1 MIETTD
7 GGFDSARDEQRLLAV
22 IRRVRHR
29 WFLLEWLRVLAWAA
43 LAASAA
49 LGSAAALGGL
59 LDLGGEG
66 RALLVTAAAAIVLAV
81 VVGVAWPLRRRPTD
95 RQVARFLEERLPEL
109 EDGLASAVG
118 ADASTR
124 RLALFAPLLHEAAR
138 RAEDV
143 DLNRVVPSE
152 ILRRGALRAAAAG
165 IALAITLA
173 IAWAPLSLALR
184 VARAYVMPPNI
195 EVVVAPGEVAVVAG
209 EPVAVEA
216 RVVGWPLGVTLGE
229 VTLEVDD
236 PRGGAVARLPMT
248 AGADDR
254 FRAEIP
260 RVVHDLVYRVRV
272 SRHASRSFSVTAR
285 FPPAVERIDVH
296 YEYPAFS
303 GLAPRID
310 QDGGDIYAP
319 AGTRVRLHV
328 TTDRPVVAGTLA
340 LAGGVRLDG
349 TPLGPREF
357 EVRVLVERDDAYR
370 VALVDATGLSSRD
383 GLEYFI
389 RTLDDRPP
397 DVRILRPAGDQKV
410 TRLEEVVIEARAD
423 DDYGISRFE
432 LVYGASGGTER
443 VVPLGGRSG
452 TSTTGRHVLHIEDL
466 DVRPG
471 DFVTYYARAWDVG
484 RGKRPTESR
493 SDIFFLEIRP
503 FNEEFEAVTSQAMM
517 GGASGAFEDLAARQ
531 KDIIIATWKLDRRAG
546 AGKSADDIRALA
558 RAQGE
563 LRARASQMAGRMLL
577 GGLQADGQG
586 RRGRTRTPDE
596 QAEGEPRPPA
606 NPMMQAVEAMARAE
620 AALDALST
628 SEAVPHEMEA
638 LNQLLRAEADVRR
651 RQVGRQQ
658 QSAQGGGR
666 SGNQDLSA
674 LFDRELQRQQ
684 ETNYEQPRSST
695 ESRPEA
701 EQSDALSRLRELAR
715 RQDDIS
721 RRQQEL
727 ARRRHQLSED
737 EMKRQ
742 LERLTREQQ
751 TLRHEAEQLAQAL
764 DESGGAEG
772 SGASGQARPS
782 ERGRGGDDVQRAAEA
797 MGASAGDLQRARADE
812 ASARAGEAAD
822 RLRSAERRLQGSRP
836 DERRRAAGDLQLEA
850 QQLAEAQRRVG
861 REAAA
866 GEGAGSTGDTSRRLA
881 GEQARLAE
889 RAQQLGRATR
899 ELAEGADGADA
910 DALRRATRELQRG
923 QVDERMQAAAE
934 TLRRDA
940 EAGGD
945 ASSEGRRPLGA
956 TAREV
961 ADALDR
967 AARQLGA
974 AAGRDAETG
983 RVAEELARAR
993 DLRDRLDALGR
1004 DIERLGRDA
1013 ESRGPGTGSA
1023 AGQVRDGTPSSGQ
1036 GTTGTG
1042 GAGAG
1047 GEGDVGRLQA
1057 EFVRQL
1063 QQTED
1068 LLERMRRED
1077 PALSERLAG
1086 LEGWTP
1092 SRSAPGTEAFKQDFA
1107 RWDSLRQSVALALER
1122 FEAELA
1128 TRLDANEAR
1137 DRLAAGGDIRTPARY
1152 RRQVSEYYRSLA
1164 GERRLPSRPP
1174 GQP

>member
-1 MIETTD
+1 MNETTD
-7 GGFDSARDEQRLLAV
+7 GGFGAGRDEQRLLAV
-22 IRRVRHR
+22 LRQVRRR
-29 WFLLEWLRVLAWAA
+29 WFLLEWLRVVTWTA
-43 LAASAA
+43 LAAAAA
-49 LGSAAALGGL
+49 LGSAAGIGGL
-59 LDLGGEG
+59 LDLAGEG
-66 RALLVTAAAAIVLAV
+66 RALLVTAAAMIVLAV
-81 VVGVAWPLRRRPTD
+81 VVAVAWPLRRRPTD
-95 RQVARFLEERLPEL
+95 KQVARFVEEHLPEL

-118 ADASTR
+118 ADADTR
-124 RLALFAPLLHEAAR
+124 RLALFAPLLREAAR

-152 ILRRGALRAAAAG
+152 VLWRGALRATAAG
-165 IALAITLA
+165 IALAMTLA
-173 IAWAPLSLALR
+173 VIWAPLSLAIR
-184 VARAYVMPPNI
+184 VSRAYLMPPNI
-195 EVVVAPGEVAVVAG
+195 EVVVVPGAVAVVAG
-209 EPVAVEA
+209 EPVPVEA
-216 RVVGWPLGVTLGE
+216 RVVGLPFGVTLGE

-236 PRGGAVARLPMT
+236 PREGAVARLPMT
-248 AGADDR
+248 AGADGR

-260 RVVHDLVYRVRV
+260 RVVHDLVYRVRA
-272 SRHASRSFSVTAR
+272 SRHASRDFSVTAR

-303 GLAPRID
+303 GLAPRTD
-310 QDGGDIYAP
+310 EDGGDIYAP

-328 TTDRPVVAGTLA
+328 TTDRPVVSGSIA
-340 LAGGVRLDG
+340 LADGVRLDG
-349 TPLGPREF
+349 TPLGPREL

-397 DVRILRPAGDQKV
+397 DVRVLRPAGDQKV

-432 LVYGASGGTER
+432 LVYGASGGAER
-443 VVPLGGRSG
+443 IVPLGGGAS

-466 DVRPG
+466 DVQPG

-503 FNEEFEAVTSQAMM
+503 FNEEFEVVTSQAMM
-517 GGASGAFEDLAARQ
+517 GGAAGAFEDLAARQ

-563 LRARASQMAGRMLL
+563 LRTRAAQMAGRMIL

-586 RRGRTRTPDE
+586 RRGGARAPGD
-596 QAEGEPRPPA
+596 QATGEPRPPA
-606 NPMMQAVEAMARAE
+606 NPMLQAVEAMARAE
-620 AALDALST
+620 AALDALET
-628 SEAVPHEMEA
+628 GEAVPHEMEA

-684 ETNYEQPRSST
+684 ATNYEQPRSST

-727 ARRRHQLSED
+727 ARRRDRLSEA

-751 TLRHEAEQLAQAL
+751 ALRREAEQLAQAL
-764 DESGGAEG
+764 GESGSTGGSAASGPSRQSG
-772 SGASGQARPS
+772 SGQ
-782 ERGRGGDDVQRAAEA
+782 RGGDIQRAAEA
-797 MGASAGDLQRARADE
+797 MGASAGDLRRARADE
-812 ASARAGEAAD
+812 ASARAGEAAE
-822 RLRSAERRLQGSRP
+822 RLRSAERRLQGTRP
-836 DERRRAAGDLQLEA
+836 DERRRAAGDLQMEA

-866 GEGAGSTGDTSRRLA
+866 GEGTASTDDSSRRLA

-889 RAQQLGRATR
+889 RAQRLGRATR

-910 DALRRATRELQRG
+910 DALRRAIRELQRG
-923 QVDERMQAAAE
+923 QVDQRMQAAAE
-934 TLRRDA
+934 ALRRDA
-940 EAGGD
+940 DAGGD

-956 TAREV
+956 TSGEV

-983 RVAEELARAR
+983 RVAEDLARAR

-1013 ESRGPGTGSA
+1013 ESQGSGTASA
-1023 AGQVRDGTPSSGQ
+1023 AGQTRDGTPSSGQ
-1036 GTTGTG
+1036 ATTGAG

-1047 GEGDVGRLQA
+1047 GGGEVGQLQA

-1077 PALSERLAG
+1077 PVLSERLAG
-1086 LEGWTP
+1086 LDGWTP
-1092 SRSAPGTEAFKQDFA
+1092 SRSAPGTEAFKQDFE
-1107 RWDSLRQSVALALER
+1107 RWDSLRQGVSLALER
-1122 FEAELA
+1122 VEAELA

-1137 DRLAAGGDIRTPARY
+1137 DRLEAGGDTRTPARY

-1164 GERRLPSRPP
+1164 GERRVPTRPP